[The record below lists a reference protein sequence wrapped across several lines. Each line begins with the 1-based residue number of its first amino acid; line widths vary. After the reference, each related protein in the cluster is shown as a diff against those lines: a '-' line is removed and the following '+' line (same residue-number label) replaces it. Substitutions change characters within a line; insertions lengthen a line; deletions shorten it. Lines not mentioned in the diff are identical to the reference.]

1 MINNIDFL
9 SPPITLFHLE
19 KRTHTSKMGACL
31 VILLLIICLAYT
43 IFLIYNLIIHQ
54 KMTYIFYKKFE
65 YEAGYYVF
73 NSSSIFNFIQIY
85 SSESGGY
92 FDEFDSRYIRAFTTF
107 AHYNLTYNNL
117 YLYDHWVFDICRH
130 NIDDKDLEPSLIEN
144 IENFT
149 NSVCIRH
156 YYNSLEKK
164 YYSIEDIRFKSPY
177 LEHGISNMKNIYL
190 TTIIQKC
197 SNDSIITELFGKCPP
212 QEEIDNYFNK
222 YSSIYFYFSD
232 NQIDP
237 TNFENPKSKYL
248 QVVNTKLGTTQS
260 LMENYISFSPL
271 IVKTR
276 IGSIYGENYE
286 MNSFNFQFNDKE
298 ISSNIDEKFN
308 IIVRY
313 HLLMQNNVQIY
324 ERRYNNI
331 IDIFSE
337 IGGITQFI
345 FYIFY
350 WINYAYNQLI
360 IDFDT
365 NYLFFSIR
373 DHNLKNKDN
382 NNIKIATISNK
393 INISGNDNRI
403 FNIQNN
409 IVKLSR
415 KGTKKFRNSKFYV
428 DKNKKNEETNN
439 VEDYNINIKPIQVN
453 NEDNISSENEK
464 IVKNNNKK
472 NLIRR
477 EKTLVSKKIN
487 EDNSKELLYNFRS
500 KKNLKIYM
508 NQELNDKNS
517 KINNRTDNNNN
528 LNLRY
533 NNTINKSKKDLL
545 DIDINNKFLHNKK
558 DENKKISNQSNDRFI
573 SNIAISKKS
582 VNQINYE
589 KRKSI
594 SINNEINKSVN
605 YFSFVNYVK
614 SLFNKIDKENTQ
626 YLSLFRKHLLSEE
639 HLLRSHINMVLLVK
653 KYNLNEN
660 ETTNVFECYNE
671 L

>member
-1 MINNIDFL
+1 M
-9 SPPITLFHLE
+9 
-19 KRTHTSKMGACL
+19 
-31 VILLLIICLAYT
+31 
-43 IFLIYNLIIHQ
+43 
-54 KMTYIFYKKFE
+54 
-65 YEAGYYVF
+65 
-73 NSSSIFNFIQIY
+73 
-85 SSESGGY
+85 
-92 FDEFDSRYIRAFTTF
+92 
-107 AHYNLTYNNL
+107 
-117 YLYDHWVFDICRH
+117 
-130 NIDDKDLEPSLIEN
+130 
-144 IENFT
+144 
-149 NSVCIRH
+149 
-156 YYNSLEKK
+156 
-164 YYSIEDIRFKSPY
+164 
-177 LEHGISNMKNIYL
+177 
-190 TTIIQKC
+190 
-197 SNDSIITELFGKCPP
+197 
-212 QEEIDNYFNK
+212 
-222 YSSIYFYFSD
+222 
-232 NQIDP
+232 
-237 TNFENPKSKYL
+237 
-248 QVVNTKLGTTQS
+248 
-260 LMENYISFSPL
+260 
-271 IVKTR
+271 
-276 IGSIYGENYE
+276 
-286 MNSFNFQFNDKE
+286 
-298 ISSNIDEKFN
+298 
-308 IIVRY
+308 
-313 HLLMQNNVQIY
+313 
-324 ERRYNNI
+324 
-331 IDIFSE
+331 
-337 IGGITQFI
+337 
-345 FYIFY
+345 
-350 WINYAYNQLI
+350 
-360 IDFDT
+360 
-365 NYLFFSIR
+365 
-373 DHNLKNKDN
+373 
-382 NNIKIATISNK
+382 
-393 INISGNDNRI
+393 
-403 FNIQNN
+403 
-409 IVKLSR
+409 KLSR

-439 VEDYNINIKPIQVN
+439 VEYYNINIKPIQVN
-453 NEDNISSENEK
+453 NEDIISSENEK

-477 EKTLVSKKIN
+477 QKTLVSKKIT
-487 EDNSKELLYNFRS
+487 EDNSKELLYNFHS